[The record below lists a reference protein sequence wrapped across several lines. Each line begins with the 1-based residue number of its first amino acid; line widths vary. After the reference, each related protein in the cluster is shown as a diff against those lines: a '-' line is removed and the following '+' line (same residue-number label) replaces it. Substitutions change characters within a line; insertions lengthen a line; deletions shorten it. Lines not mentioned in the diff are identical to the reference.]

1 MEIVKKEGGKSCNT
15 QHRNK
20 QKVWFFLL
28 FFLTAREGKK
38 KIKNTLHF
46 RLNVAGICV
55 MLPM

>member
-20 QKVWFFLL
+20 QKVCFFT
-28 FFLTAREGKK
+28 FFPYCERRK